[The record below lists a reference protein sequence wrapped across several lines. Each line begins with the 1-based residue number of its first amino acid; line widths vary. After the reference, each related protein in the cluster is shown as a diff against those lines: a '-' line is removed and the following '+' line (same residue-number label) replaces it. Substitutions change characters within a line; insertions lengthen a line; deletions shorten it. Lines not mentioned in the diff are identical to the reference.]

1 MSGAKPEFMT
11 ALSADLDQI
20 ESALQRNLTPYT
32 DISKAVAGHLLFS
45 GGKRLRPLMVV
56 LAGRMCGCD
65 APFIYDLSVVVE
77 YLHAATLLHDD
88 IVDGARLRR
97 GATAAHQIWNPAAVV
112 LTGDFLLAR
121 ALSIAAASN
130 CLDII
135 RVIADLTEK
144 MSQGEI
150 CQLEQKGNVNL
161 SEAQYS
167 TVITHKT
174 AALIR
179 GACQMG
185 AYLAQAPEAR
195 QQALAAY
202 GLNLGIAF
210 QIADDLLD
218 YTADT
223 ATIGKAV
230 GADLREGK
238 LTLPLIH
245 ALAQATPVDG
255 EFIKNLLLAPAV
267 SKNEFDRLLN
277 KLNKYGS
284 LAYTRNR
291 AAHHVNKA
299 IHALQPFDPSPT
311 RDIMTQIAHYTLKR
325 NK

>member
-20 ESALQRNLTPYT
+20 EIALQRNLTPYT

-97 GATAAHQIWNPAAVV
+97 GATAAHQIWDPAAVV

-150 CQLEQKGNVNL
+150 SQLEQKGNIDL
-161 SEAQYS
+161 TEAQYS

-174 AALIR
+174 ATLIR

-185 AYLAQAPEAR
+185 AYLAQASER
-195 QQALAAY
+195 RIQALAAY

-223 ATIGKAV
+223 ATIGKTV
-230 GADLREGK
+230 GTDLREGK

-245 ALAQATPVDG
+245 ALAQASPDDV
-255 EFIKNLLLAPAV
+255 EFIKNLIQSPSV
-267 SKNEFDRLLN
+267 SENQFGRLLG
-277 KLNKYGS
+277 KLDEYGS
-284 LAYTRNR
+284 LDYTRGR
-291 AAHHVNKA
+291 ATRHINEA
-299 IHALQPFDPSPT
+299 ITALQPFEPSPT
-311 RDIMTQIAHYTLKR
+311 RDTMMGIAHYTLKR